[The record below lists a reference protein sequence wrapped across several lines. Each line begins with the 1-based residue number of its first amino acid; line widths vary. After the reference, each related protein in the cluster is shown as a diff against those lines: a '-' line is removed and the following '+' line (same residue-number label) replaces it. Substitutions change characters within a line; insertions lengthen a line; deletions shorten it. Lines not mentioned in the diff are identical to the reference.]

1 MGAGVA
7 IQEPANLD
15 VLERGDGIVGGTGFE
30 GVKPLMSLGIA
41 ADGDHG
47 TACGADDCGFK
58 GGARG
63 GAEDDVSGAET
74 VGSAAALGAEGGIQ
88 FGSES
93 GFKTGQEIPDRGAS
107 RAVEDGSWGHADN
120 GKALAAFYYIIGWIE
135 VKQ

>member
-15 VLERGDGIVGGTGFE
+15 VLEGGDGIVGGTGFE
-30 GVKPLMSLGIA
+30 GVKPLMGLGIP
-41 ADGDHG
+41 ADSNHG
-47 TACGADDCGFK
+47 TAGGANDCGFK

-63 GAEDDVSGAET
+63 GAKDDVSGAKT
-74 VGSAAALGAEGGIQ
+74 VGGAATLGAEGGIQ

-93 GFKTGQEIPDRGAS
+93 GFKTGQEIPDRGAA

-120 GKALAAFYYIIGWIE
+120 GKDLAAFNYIIGTLSA
-135 VKQ
+135 K

>member
-47 TACGADDCGFK
+47 TACGAGEDGFK
-58 GGARG
+58 GSAFG
-63 GAEDDVSGAET
+63 GAEDDVSGTEA
-74 VGSAAALGAEGGIQ
+74 VGGAATLGAEGEIQ

-93 GFKTGQEIPDRGAS
+93 GFKTGQEIPDRGAA

-120 GKALAAFYYIIGWIE
+120 GKDLAAFNYIIGWIE